1 MKRLITEYIISKNEI
16 YQKRLEKIRKDTEE
30 KAERAYQREKETL
43 REKIEN
49 GYIRLPLTLY

>member
-1 MKRLITEYIISKNEI
+1 MKSLITEYIISKNET
-16 YQKRLEKIRKDTEE
+16 YQKRLEKIQKDAEE

-49 GYIRLPLTLY
+49 GYI